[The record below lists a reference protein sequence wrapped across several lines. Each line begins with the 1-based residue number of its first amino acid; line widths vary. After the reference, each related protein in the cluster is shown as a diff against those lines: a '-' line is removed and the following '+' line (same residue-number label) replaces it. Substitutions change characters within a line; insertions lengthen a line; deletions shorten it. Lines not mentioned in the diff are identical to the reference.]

1 MAEKKDPFQQFFSEL
16 VGDDDEK
23 TLRIFE
29 RKASDNVYYT
39 LHGDDAL
46 WCADEFFKTREI
58 LKGENEFQTCTIRPQ
73 RLCTILRHVLLE
85 KKTDYV
91 KVEFWQKPESDVR
104 GGTFKLTKKATP
116 GNHSMFEEFLEGGDM
131 SQSTSVMAL
140 KIASGENNQQV
151 IGVAFV
157 DVSLRTMEV
166 AEFLDTERFVNF
178 ESVIVQKGASECIF
192 AFDRVA
198 TTPDEQKRIR
208 DILTQNGVKMTERK
222 SGDFKAADVQQD
234 LNRLVGSIEHHL
246 PKLEKK
252 AAMGALASL
261 IKYLELLRDASGHG
275 HFKLKSFDLAQFM
288 KLDKSAVDA
297 LNLFPTAQD
306 SDKNMSLYGLLNK
319 CRTSAGSRL
328 LSQWIKQP
336 LLEEPTLTRRQNYVE
351 LFMEAAT
358 VRTALMEDHLRRV
371 PDLDRM
377 AKKFQ
382 KGKASLQTVVDF
394 YKFSVCLPGLVNT
407 LKGYTGRHVEMLQT
421 DVISKLETSVTDLSP
436 FESMVEQTIDLD
448 AVNEH
453 EYLINPAFDK
463 RLEDLKVQRDRLNK
477 AIQEHLEESARS
489 LDLDLAKVKLSSA
502 PLLGEHFRISRKDEK
517 VLRGNSKFMTLDT
530 RKDGVRF
537 TTIKMKKYSKESA
550 ELKQQYEEVQKE
562 IVGKCLEVVVTYT
575 LVMEQLNEV
584 LSELDVLVAFA
595 HVATNSTNEYV
606 RPKLLAR
613 GSGRIELLNSRHP
626 CLEVL
631 DHCTF
636 IANDAVLIRDVS
648 NVQVITG
655 PNMGGKS
662 TYIRQI
668 GVIVLMAQIG
678 SFVPCSSAEITLVD
692 CILARVG
699 AGDSQLKGVST
710 FMKEMLEASHILK
723 SATGDSLIIIDELGR
738 GTSTYDGFG
747 LAWAIAEH
755 IAKELHSFALFA
767 THFHEL
773 TALAQ
778 STPCVVNR
786 HVTAQATANSITML
800 YKVND
805 GPCDRS
811 FGIHVAELANFPPE
825 VVQAA
830 KRKAVD
836 LENFGSAAGLELL
849 AGGDG
854 VKRARVSQ
862 DMEASDDAVG
872 QFLKRFAAIPMD
884 ALSDADLQAQLGE
897 LRQMVEQSPEL
908 RSLLPE

>member
-1 MAEKKDPFQQFFSEL
+1 M
-16 VGDDDEK
+16 VGDNDEK

-29 RKASDNVYYT
+29 RQASDNTYFT
-39 LHGDDAL
+39 LHGEDAT
-46 WCADEFFKTREI
+46 WCADEFFKTRDV
-58 LKGENEFQTCTIRPQ
+58 LKLSGPDDEFATCTIRPQ

-85 KKTDYV
+85 KKSDFV
-91 KVEFWQKPESDVR
+91 QVELWQKSDGEER
-104 GGTFKLTKKATP
+104 GGAFKLSRKATP

-131 SQSTSVMAL
+131 SQSASVMSL
-140 KIASGENNQQV
+140 KIAIGDSTEKV

-166 AEFLDTERFVNF
+166 AEFLDNERFVNL
-178 ESVIVQKGASECIF
+178 ESVLVQKGASECIL
-192 AFDRVA
+192 AFDKSV

-208 DILTQNGVKMTERK
+208 DILTQNGVKVTERK
-222 SGDFKAADVQQD
+222 TADFKSADVQQD
-234 LNRLVGSIEHHL
+234 LNRLVGSVEHHL
-246 PKLEKK
+246 AKLEKK
-252 AAMGALASL
+252 IAMAALASL

-275 HFKLKSFDLAQFM
+275 RFKLKSFDLAQFM

-297 LNLFPTAQD
+297 LNLFATAHD
-306 SDKNMSLYGLLNK
+306 SDKNMSLFGLLNK
-319 CRTSAGSRL
+319 CRTAAGSRL
-328 LSQWIKQP
+328 LTQWIKQP
-336 LLEEPTLTRRQNYVE
+336 LLDQDIITRRLNYVE
-351 LFMEAAT
+351 LFIGAAAI
-358 VRTALMEDHLRRV
+358 RTTLMEDHLRRI

-382 KGKASLQTVVDF
+382 KGNGNLQTVVDF
-394 YKFSVCLPGLVNT
+394 YKFSVCLPALVNT
-407 LKGYTGRHVEMLQT
+407 LKSCLGKHAEMLHT
-421 DVISKLETSVTDLSP
+421 DVISKLETAIADLSP

-463 RLEDLKVQRDRLNK
+463 RLEDLKLQRDRLAK
-477 AIQEHLEESARS
+477 AVQEHLEESARS
-489 LDLDLAKVKLSSA
+489 LDLEVSKVKLSSA
-502 PLLGEHFRISRKDEK
+502 PGLGEHFRISRKDEK
-517 VLRGNSKFMTLDT
+517 VLRGNSKFTTLDT

-537 TTIKMKKYSKESA
+537 TSIKMKKFSRESA
-550 ELKQQYEEVQKE
+550 EFKQQYEEVQKE

-595 HVATNSTNEYV
+595 HVSSNSASEYV
-606 RPKLLAR
+606 RPEILPI
-613 GSGRIELLNSRHP
+613 GTGRLELLNSRHP

-636 IANDAVLIRDVS
+636 IANDVVLVRDVS

-678 SFVPCSSAEITLVD
+678 CYVPCSSAQITLVD

-723 SATGDSLIIIDELGR
+723 SATANSLIIIDELGR

-755 IAKELHSFALFA
+755 IAKDLHSFALFA

-830 KRKAVD
+830 KQKAVD
-836 LENFGSAAGLELL
+836 LENFGSATGMELL
-849 AGGDG
+849 ANESSG
-854 VKRARVSQ
+854 KRSRSGADNVS
-862 DMEASDDAVG
+862 EDAVER
-872 QFLKRFAAIPMD
+872 FLKRFAEIPMD
-884 ALSDADLQAQLGE
+884 TLTDEE
-897 LRQMVEQSPEL
+897 LHNRLLELKQTAELDPEL
-908 RSLLPE
+908 SSLLSV